1 MEDRII
7 KDRIIRDILKN
18 VVTAGE
24 RNRKTALEK
33 KEQTNDS
40 LIKVIKPEILGDFL
54 KKKKKI
60 NINWK

>member
-60 NINWK
+60 NIN

>member
-7 KDRIIRDILKN
+7 KDRIITDILKN

-60 NINWK
+60 NIN

>member
-40 LIKVIKPEILGDFL
+40 LIKL
-54 KKKKKI
+54 
-60 NINWK
+60 